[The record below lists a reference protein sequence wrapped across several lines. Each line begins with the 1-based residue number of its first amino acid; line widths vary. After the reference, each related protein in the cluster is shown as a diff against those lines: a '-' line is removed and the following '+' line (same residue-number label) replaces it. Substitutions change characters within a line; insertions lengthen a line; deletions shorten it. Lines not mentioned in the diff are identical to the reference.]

1 MENKYIF
8 KEHDILIT
16 DWSGISWEF
25 SLMLGKITFFVDTN
39 KKIMNT
45 DYHRFKNKAVEIE
58 LRDKIGYLVKNY
70 DVNEL
75 IKKINSENLYNNFFN
90 TKLKN
95 IYFYR
100 DKMFYNKWK
109 SSEIAAKEINK
120 IIINE

>member
-1 MENKYIF
+1 
-8 KEHDILIT
+8 
-16 DWSGISWEF
+16 
-25 SLMLGKITFFVDTN
+25 
-39 KKIMNT
+39 MNS

-95 IYFYR
+95 IFLQR
-100 DKMFYNKWK
+100 
-109 SSEIAAKEINK
+109 
-120 IIINE
+120 